1 MWAQVIDRI
10 YEAAF
15 VPELWPETLQEIAV
29 RTGSVSGEFQ
39 LITDSASPR
48 WQATEVTRPVMD
60 DFMASG
66 MWRQCMRPR
75 VLLELNHAGFLCDHD
90 YMDADQ
96 LAADPAYEVMGRI
109 GLGWQLGTLIPMPTG
124 EIVGVTFERWVA
136 QGKPGQDE
144 VDRLDELRPHLARG
158 GLIAARL
165 QLERARET
173 VSTLEALG
181 LPAAVMSA
189 AGKVRA
195 ANSLFEALPEVFMPR
210 AFGRLSIAG
219 EQADEMVRDAIQSL
233 SGDAAPA
240 IRSIPLA
247 ATEGRQALVIHV
259 IPIRRSVYDVFAG
272 SDIIVAATMVSPS
285 NLVPSPSILTGLFDL
300 SPAEAK
306 LAAALASGTSLQ
318 DAAMSASIKLKTAR
332 TYLERI
338 FSKTGTH
345 RQSELVALLKSASP
359 LGV

>member
-1 MWAQVIDRI
+1 MWAPVIDRI

-39 LITDSASPR
+39 LITDSATPR
-48 WQATEVTRPVMD
+48 WQATDVTRPVMD

-66 MWRQCMRPR
+66 MWRRCMRPQ

-90 YMDADQ
+90 YMDAGQ

-124 EIVGVTFERWVA
+124 EVVGVTFERWVA

-144 VDRLDELRPHLARG
+144 IDRLDELRPHLARG

-173 VSTLEALG
+173 VSALEALG

-189 AGKVRA
+189 SGKVRA
-195 ANSLFEALPEVFMPR
+195 TNSLFEALPEVFLPR
-210 AFGRLSIAG
+210 AFDQISVAVKR
-219 EQADEMVRDAIQSL
+219 ADDMVRDAIQSL
-233 SGDAAPA
+233 SDGHFTA

-247 ATEGRQALVIHV
+247 ATVERQPLVIHV
-259 IPIRRSVYDVFAG
+259 LPIRRSAYDVFSG
-272 SDIIVAATMVSPS
+272 SDVIIAATMVSAS

-306 LAAALASGTSLQ
+306 LATALAAGTSLN

-338 FSKTGTH
+338 FAKTGTH
-345 RQSELVALLKSASP
+345 RQSELVALLKSTAP
-359 LGV
+359 LS

>member
-1 MWAQVIDRI
+1 MWGPVIDRI

-15 VPELWPETLQEIAV
+15 VPELWPETLQEIASG
-29 RTGSVSGEFQ
+29 TGSVSGEFQ
-39 LITDSASPR
+39 LINGDASPR
-48 WQATEVTRPVMD
+48 WQATEITRPAMD

-66 MWRQCMRPR
+66 LWRQCMRPL
-75 VLLELNHAGFLCDHD
+75 VLMEMNHAGFLCDHD

-96 LAADPAYEVMGRI
+96 LATDPAYELMGRL

-124 EIVGVTFERWVA
+124 EIVGVTFERWVKH
-136 QGKPGQDE
+136 GKPGQEDI
-144 VDRLDELRPHLARG
+144 DRLDELRPHLARA

-173 VSTLEALG
+173 VSALEALG

-189 AGKVRA
+189 SGKVRA
-195 ANSLFEALPEVFMPR
+195 ANSRFEALPEVFLPR
-210 AFGRLSIAG
+210 AFDQLSVAG
-219 EQADEMVRDAIQSL
+219 EQADDMVRDAIQSL
-233 SGDAAPA
+233 SDGHFTA

-247 ATEGRQALVIHV
+247 ATVKRQPLVIH
-259 IPIRRSVYDVFAG
+259 ILPIRRSACDVFSG
-272 SDIIVAATMVSPS
+272 SDVIIAATIVSPN

-306 LAAALASGTSLQ
+306 LATALAAGTSLK

-338 FSKTGTH
+338 FAKTGTH
-345 RQSELVALLKSASP
+345 RQSELVALPKSTAP
-359 LGV
+359 LS